1 MTLTRPGDQHWR
13 MWHEST
19 AAPAV
24 LVCLLSR
31 SYQGQHRPVLH
42 QNNGNKVIWRSRT
55 IRHRHAHYDVVFVC
69 IELPTRCSRY
79 FFLFCCFFVF
89 FLFRLQNKA
98 WNVSAYFLSF
108 TLISVDICLFIII
121 ITILHYHSS
130 TPCSINRPTYPFH
143 KYFPSHTAGTPSTMP
158 T

>member
-79 FFLFCCFFVF
+79 FFLFCCFFSLQIAKQGMKCIS
-89 FLFRLQNKA
+89 LFSLFYIDISRHMP
-98 WNVSAYFLSF
+98 VYHHYHHSPLSF
-108 TLISVDICLFIII
+108 F
-121 ITILHYHSS
+121 HSMF
-130 TPCSINRPTYPFH
+130 NQ
-143 KYFPSHTAGTPSTMP
+143 
-158 T
+158 

>member
-1 MTLTRPGDQHWR
+1 MSQQLPLPYWSVSCQGRIKVNIVLFFIRTTVTRSFGGRERYVIDTPIMTSYLYALNYRPDAR
-13 MWHEST
+13 DIS
-19 AAPAV
+19 
-24 LVCLLSR
+24 S
-31 SYQGQHRPVLH
+31 S
-42 QNNGNKVIWRSRT
+42 
-55 IRHRHAHYDVVFVC
+55 FV
-69 IELPTRCSRY
+69 
-79 FFLFCCFFVF
+79 VF